1 MARKPATRRVVA
13 ALTDL
18 SDPTSPTLIIAHL
31 RRHEGESHSQRD
43 TASDGLLICG
53 MGRGPMTNFRGPTRK
68 PKDHHVLLAVAYEDG
83 RSAYIRVAPTI
94 AENGDLR
101 AVARE
106 CQERRELPDGTITGV
121 KRVR

>member
-1 MARKPATRRVVA
+1 
-13 ALTDL
+13 
-18 SDPTSPTLIIAHL
+18 
-31 RRHEGESHSQRD
+31 
-43 TASDGLLICG
+43 
-53 MGRGPMTNFRGPTRK
+53 
-68 PKDHHVLLAVAYEDG
+68 VLLAVAYEDG

-101 AVARE
+101 VVARE